1 MEARPAKW
9 LARSMQQ
16 NRGLVAAGT
25 GGAWRR
31 ADRVARVA
39 GLVAAV
45 MVKVVVMGKVVVMER
60 VGLNKRVNIKKRLG
74 NEKTGSRTAQGHN
87 WNPKA
92 RA

>member
-16 NRGLVAAGT
+16 NRGLVAAGA

-39 GLVAAV
+39 GLVAAAV
-45 MVKVVVMGKVVVMER
+45 GEVVVMER
-60 VGLNKRVNIKKRLG
+60 VGMNKRVNIKKRLG
-74 NEKTGSRTAQGHN
+74 NEKTGYRTAQGHN
-87 WNPKA
+87 WNPESPG
-92 RA
+92 